1 MNFNL
6 EKLNEATKSINDE
19 MNELTRF
26 ANVLARLIVRSFS
39 EKTREAITSKK
50 VYELKVS
57 DFGKD
62 LEMWL
67 DKGLTFN
74 EIMNLIA
81 KEVSNL

>member
-6 EKLNEATKSINDE
+6 EKLNEATKSINEE
-19 MNELTRF
+19 MNELIHY
-26 ANVLARLIVRSFS
+26 ANVLSRLIFRSFS
-39 EKTREAITSKK
+39 EKTRETIQSKK
-50 VYELKVS
+50 IYELKVN

-67 DKGLTFN
+67 DKGLTFS
-74 EIMNLIA
+74 EIINLIA